1 MKKRRYSTT
10 SFQKELAITLSEW
23 KINVVYEV
31 LTTDN
36 ELFKIFRNC
45 FEFLQKVFLD
55 LMYSFSCVL
64 WAILGH
70 FCFYS
75 SSDSPLS
82 SSLQK

>member
-31 LTTDN
+31 LTTDY

-45 FEFLQKVFLD
+45 LNFYKKFFLT
-55 LMYSFSCVL
+55 
-64 WAILGH
+64 
-70 FCFYS
+70 
-75 SSDSPLS
+75 
-82 SSLQK
+82 